1 MAATTA
7 SNGFEEVTENRS
19 ISTFRIMP
27 APFNSSCL
35 KSSSQEVWCF
45 ESGLAEL
52 RPPPERISQRAESA
66 FAIASHF
73 ERIKFCSRQSRSLPS
88 RGLGR
93 PHRQDQW
100 R

>member
-19 ISTFRIMP
+19 ISTFLIIWD
-27 APFNSSCL
+27 PFNSSGPG
-35 KSSSQEVWCF
+35 SSPQVAWCS
-45 ESGLAEL
+45 ESGQAEL
-52 RPPPERISQRAESA
+52 RPPPERIPQRAESE

-73 ERIKFCSRQSRSLPS
+73 ETIEFCSRQSRSLPS
-88 RGLGR
+88 RGPGR
-93 PHRQDQW
+93 PHRQYQW